1 MHRINPDLDIVSY
14 IIEEVRKAKP
24 DDAFTK
30 SIQIQYIERGSLSK
44 KQLEGLQG
52 KALRIPGIHPGRMAT
67 LEAIIKK
74 KLTKER
80 SAATIAVVNKEP
92 EADEAAGEMIDSI
105 LEQYPGHKR
114 VLLFRANYLKNKML
128 QPADKLELE
137 KFYKLLME
145 KK

>member
-1 MHRINPDLDIVSY
+1 MHRINPDMDIISY
-14 IIEEVRKAKP
+14 VIEEVRKAKP

-30 SIQIQYIERGSLSK
+30 SIQIQYMERGSLSK

-80 SAATIAVVNKEP
+80 AAATVAVV
-92 EADEAAGEMIDSI
+92 DQAAEEDTASGEMIDSI
-105 LEQYPGHKR
+105 LEKYPEHKR
-114 VLLFRANYLKNKML
+114 VLLFRAKYEKDKML
-128 QPADKLELE
+128 QAADKQELE
-137 KFYKLLME
+137 KFYKLLI
-145 KK
+145 

>member
-1 MHRINPDLDIVSY
+1 MHRINPDLDIISY

-80 SAATIAVVNKEP
+80 AAATVSVLNKQP
-92 EADEAAGEMIDSI
+92 EADEAAGAMIDSI
-105 LEQYPGHKR
+105 LEKYPGHKR
-114 VLLFRANYLKNKML
+114 VLLFRVNYLKNKML

-137 KFYKLLME
+137 KFYKLLM
-145 KK
+145 